1 MVPSYDGMEQKMTEP
16 ASQADISAMA
26 LRMRSQEELD
36 RLSRDQLKP
45 IYSLA
50 EANAR
55 KQPPPGLAQ
64 LQQQR
69 RVLER
74 SLLHPALRK

>member
-1 MVPSYDGMEQKMTEP
+1 MTEP

-26 LRMRSQEELD
+26 LRMYSQEELD

-55 KQPPPGLAQ
+55 KQPPPGLVQ
-64 LQQQR
+64 L
-69 RVLER
+69 
-74 SLLHPALRK
+74 